1 MLQTSFRW
9 PLAPTHTLAHLHE
22 EDQPPLINLLE
33 FLAAVASVLHT
44 IFHQFSNESCLT
56 LFA

>member
-9 PLAPTHTLAHLHE
+9 PLTLTHTLAHLHE
-22 EDQPPLINLLE
+22 EDQPPLIYLLE

-44 IFHQFSNESCLT
+44 I
-56 LFA
+56 LFTNSPMNLLLVFF

>member
-9 PLAPTHTLAHLHE
+9 LLTLTHTLAHLHE

-33 FLAAVASVLHT
+33 FLAVVASVLHT
-44 IFHQFSNESCLT
+44 IFSLILQ
-56 LFA
+56 

>member
-9 PLAPTHTLAHLHE
+9 PLALTHTLAHLYE
-22 EDQPPLINLLE
+22 EDQPLLMNLLE

-44 IFHQFSNESCLT
+44 VFH
-56 LFA
+56 